1 MGLGQGASDVM
12 ETWLTLFVGP
22 GKPLEAVTWVVW
34 ILPSYLQRWD
44 ERQQDQLR
52 GCWREA
58 WQSYLRRTNES
69 LARERESGDRKREEG
84 WTGGPQEA
92 EHTWKHP
99 ETPLRTSAEKSES
112 TSSVPH
118 PGTWGASDEG
128 TSVPRQAATWPD
140 WQHVPRTELVFLA
153 DGYVSVQK
161 FKVLFFSRKPMEWIK
176 EHKCSLIAAKIK
188 LAVTNQQKR
197 NMIILVRAHKRLTK
211 LKICWP

>member
-1 MGLGQGASDVM
+1 MRLGSPIWEEPM
-12 ETWLTLFVGP
+12 
-22 GKPLEAVTWVVW
+22 
-34 ILPSYLQRWD
+34 R
-44 ERQQDQLR
+44 
-52 GCWREA
+52 A
-58 WQSYLRRTNES
+58 W
-69 LARERESGDRKREEG
+69 RERESGDQKREEG

-211 LKICWP
+211 LKIWGQKTHLKKQSQNTETKNCVLRPHWKQARN